1 MLGLGLIVPIIS
13 LFTDPISVN
22 NIAII
27 RSISTFFTI
36 SDSEK
41 LLKYLVIILVV
52 TYTIKGFLQYYLLVK
67 QAKFSKELSKNLAFR
82 LYEKYLLQPYNKY
95 LSQNTAVLVRNIENE
110 ATTFSSTLDYFFLFQ
125 TNLVLILAIISM
137 VVYNDPII
145 GGVILLFFSIIG
157 SLFFLLTKK
166 RIKIWSLKRQSEQT
180 FRMQFLFEG
189 LNSFKDVKILGRET
203 YFINKFK
210 IHNSILFDIL
220 RKVLVLQG
228 APKIFLEVLMIYG
241 IVIVFGISF
250 LSGKSALQ
258 ILPTIAL
265 IITASFRVLPAF
277 SGLIAYLQGIRY
289 GIPSIEILENEL
301 ILSDRINKFSK
312 KSPEPLKFN
321 NQIVLQNIHFKYEE
335 ANTNAINGVSISINK
350 GDFIGFI
357 GKSGSG
363 KSTLVDIILGLLV
376 PNQGKILID
385 DIDINTNSF
394 DWYQNIG
401 YVPQVIYLTDDSIK
415 NNIAF
420 GISDENIDINAL
432 KRAIVYAQLDEFI
445 RDLPNGYDTKVGERG
460 VRLSGGQRQRI
471 GIARALYHNPDLLIL
486 DEATSS
492 LDSKTEESVME
503 SVNLLSNKKTI
514 IVIAHRLST
523 VSKCDKLYE
532 IDKGYIIR
540 QGKPSELL

>member
-1 MLGLGLIVPIIS
+1 LKLIKKIFSLLTNKEKQRFVLLQLLLITNLFLEMLGLGLIVPIIS

-210 IHNSILFDIL
+210 M
-220 RKVLVLQG
+220 K
-228 APKIFLEVLMIYG
+228 
-241 IVIVFGISF
+241 GISF
-250 LSGKSALQ
+250 TRSTKDL
-258 ILPTIAL
+258 
-265 IITASFRVLPAF
+265 FR
-277 SGLIAYLQGIRY
+277 
-289 GIPSIEILENEL
+289 
-301 ILSDRINKFSK
+301 
-312 KSPEPLKFN
+312 
-321 NQIVLQNIHFKYEE
+321 
-335 ANTNAINGVSISINK
+335 SIN
-350 GDFIGFI
+350 DLWYRYCFWHFIFE
-357 GKSGSG
+357 
-363 KSTLVDIILGLLV
+363 
-376 PNQGKILID
+376 
-385 DIDINTNSF
+385 
-394 DWYQNIG
+394 W
-401 YVPQVIYLTDDSIK
+401 
-415 NNIAF
+415 
-420 GISDENIDINAL
+420 
-432 KRAIVYAQLDEFI
+432 
-445 RDLPNGYDTKVGERG
+445 
-460 VRLSGGQRQRI
+460 
-471 GIARALYHNPDLLIL
+471 
-486 DEATSS
+486 
-492 LDSKTEESVME
+492 
-503 SVNLLSNKKTI
+503 
-514 IVIAHRLST
+514 
-523 VSKCDKLYE
+523 
-532 IDKGYIIR
+532 
-540 QGKPSELL
+540 